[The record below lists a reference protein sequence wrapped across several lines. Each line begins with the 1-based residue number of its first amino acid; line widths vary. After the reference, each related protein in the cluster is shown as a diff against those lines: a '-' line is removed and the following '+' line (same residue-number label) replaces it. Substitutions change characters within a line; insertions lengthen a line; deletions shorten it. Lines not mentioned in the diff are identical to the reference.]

1 MEFNTRLYIRSCVH
15 VYLNNTEIGESG
27 QKIKIS
33 EGFDKYGGYNNES
46 IERNLRCLRRKSCGE
61 LFQIPNF
68 EKFKIHLIQSN
79 PGSINRAKRKG
90 NVS

>member
-1 MEFNTRLYIRSCVH
+1 MH

-46 IERNLRCLRRKSCGE
+46 IERNLRCLRRKSCT
-61 LFQIPNF
+61 FPDT
-68 EKFKIHLIQSN
+68 
-79 PGSINRAKRKG
+79 
-90 NVS
+90 